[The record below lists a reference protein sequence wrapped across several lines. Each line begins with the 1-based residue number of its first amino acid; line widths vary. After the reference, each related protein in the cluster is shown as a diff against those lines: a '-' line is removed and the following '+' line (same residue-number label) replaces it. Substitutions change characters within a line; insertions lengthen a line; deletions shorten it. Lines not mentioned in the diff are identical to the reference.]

1 MVNATHH
8 PVTKGGSRS
17 PRRVLALDVRP
28 RKAGFAVF
36 EGSRLLDWG
45 VKTYGN
51 QGGSLGMTVSGKING
66 LLDLHSPALVVLR
79 KRTNPAAVRAL
90 PPIIETIRI
99 ETMRRSV
106 GLRLLSTETVKRFY
120 IGLGCPTKQ
129 QIATAVA
136 GWYPELRWKLPP
148 KRRTWES
155 ENHNMTL
162 FDAAAVGVCL
172 MGGVNGTPQKI

>member
-1 MVNATHH
+1 M
-8 PVTKGGSRS
+8 
-17 PRRVLALDVRP
+17 RVLALDVRP

-51 QGGSLGMTVSGKING
+51 RGASLGVTVSGRING
-66 LLDLHSPALVVLR
+66 LLDLHSPTLVVLQ
-79 KRTNPAAVRAL
+79 KRTHPAAAGAL
-90 PPIIETIRI
+90 PPIMEVVRM
-99 ETMRRSV
+99 ETMHRSI

-120 IGLGCPTKQ
+120 IGLGCTTKQ

-162 FDAAAVGVCL
+162 FDAAAVGVCFVR
-172 MGGVNGTPQKI
+172 GVNETPR